1 MKLKTLLFVLL
12 FLLTSCYGGSGLRQL
27 RDIESILQE
36 NPDSALTML
45 QELDK
50 STIRSSKET
59 AYYALLT
66 SAALDKNYIDV
77 SSDTLINKAVKYY
90 SIRNDIRHRM
100 MAYYYQGL
108 VHKNADMYNDAV
120 ISMEKAETDALALN
134 DDFYLGLIYRNKS
147 IIFNNTNNNPGAIEN
162 IKKAIS
168 HFSNIGKERY
178 VYYAKLDLAIFYDN
192 DQNYEAATNCISE
205 IKKYPE
211 IESQCMKLEAG
222 IAVKQGK
229 DPRYAISLY
238 KKIPDSSLNLHDCA
252 LYALALQRDGDY
264 KQSDHWITTAYARCK
279 NEAGK
284 ANVDYIHAQIE
295 ALRGHNKR
303 AFELTRHA
311 SHVQDSVTREILRQ
325 SVSNAQRDYYKT
337 ESLLQEEKN
346 RRLHDRNVFIHI
358 VCILVMA
365 LITLVSFLYYQNN
378 KNKAQEQMLT
388 LISQQQQLEET
399 KKNNA
404 ALIGLLF
411 REKLN
416 HLDSISDSYLKA
428 ESEKERYQAF
438 KEFKLALAAMRKDED
453 LFASLE
459 RDLNLYCNNIMEKL
473 NTQVPGIKGENRK
486 TIMLFFAG
494 LPYDSVQLILNKN
507 SIDSLRTARSRFR
520 KDIKD
525 SQAPDAG
532 LFLEMLEV
540 RKNFGGKNEQQ

>member
-252 LYALALQRDGDY
+252 LYALALQRDGGVQVVAEGVRLDLLGI
-264 KQSDHWITTAYARCK
+264 QGAAAHA
-279 NEAGK
+279 
-284 ANVDYIHAQIE
+284 VDIVPDQVGPAELSASGQVHFK
-295 ALRGHNKR
+295 RG
-303 AFELTRHA
+303 T
-311 SHVQDSVTREILRQ
+311 Q
-325 SVSNAQRDYYKT
+325 
-337 ESLLQEEKN
+337 
-346 RRLHDRNVFIHI
+346 
-358 VCILVMA
+358 
-365 LITLVSFLYYQNN
+365 
-378 KNKAQEQMLT
+378 
-388 LISQQQQLEET
+388 
-399 KKNNA
+399 
-404 ALIGLLF
+404 
-411 REKLN
+411 
-416 HLDSISDSYLKA
+416 LKA
-428 ESEKERYQAF
+428 HSAGPHVDVQG
-438 KEFKLALAAMRKDED
+438 KLE
-453 LFASLE
+453 
-459 RDLNLYCNNIMEKL
+459 
-473 NTQVPGIKGENRK
+473 G
-486 TIMLFFAG
+486 
-494 LPYDSVQLILNKN
+494 
-507 SIDSLRTARSRFR
+507 
-520 KDIKD
+520 
-525 SQAPDAG
+525 
-532 LFLEMLEV
+532 
-540 RKNFGGKNEQQ
+540 